1 MAQFFSL
8 RKGRL
13 KMRAGRGLFVT
24 ILVALMVTWVIPVT
38 AEEMLE
44 HPQIRPFPGAVLAEN
59 MSKYARFEAFDF
71 PVKNPETGK
80 KEKQTVKGEYRYLL
94 YEVRNENGERVTD
107 ISKLEFFENFKA
119 AALKQG
125 GEIKFEDPLVF
136 TIPRED
142 GGTTWCQVAPT
153 ASLGQTYLTIV
164 DEKALET
171 SLVFGPV
178 EMKKALESEGK
189 IVLYDILFDYDKAT
203 LQQSSDKQLQHVL
216 TLLAENPEL
225 HFEIQG
231 HTDSD
236 GSEEYNLELS
246 QRRAESV
253 LNYLVLFGIEPSR
266 LQAKGYGESL
276 PVVPNDSDEN
286 KAKNRRVVLAKT
298 TQ

>member
-1 MAQFFSL
+1 
-8 RKGRL
+8 
-13 KMRAGRGLFVT
+13 MRARRGLLLG
-24 ILVALMVTWVIPVT
+24 ILAALMVIWVIPVS

-44 HPQIRPFPGAVLAEN
+44 HPLIRPFPGSVLAEN
-59 MSKYARFEAFDF
+59 MSKYVRFEAFDF
-71 PVKNPETGK
+71 PVRNPETSK
-80 KEKQTVKGEYRYLL
+80 KEKHTVKGEYRYLL
-94 YEVRNENGERVTD
+94 YEVRRENGERVTD
-107 ISKLEFFENFKA
+107 ISRLEFFENFKA

-125 GEIKFEDPLVF
+125 GEIKCEDPLVF

-142 GGTTWCQVAPT
+142 GGMTWCQVAPT
-153 ASLGQTYLTIV
+153 ASMGQTYLTIV

-178 EMKKALESEGK
+178 EMKKALDAEGK

-203 LQQSSDKQLQHVL
+203 LQQFSDKQLQHVL

-231 HTDSD
+231 HTDGD
-236 GSEEYNLELS
+236 GSEEYNQKLS

-253 LNYLVLFGIEPSR
+253 LNYLLLFGIEPSR

-276 PVVPNDSDEN
+276 PVASNDTDKN
-286 KAKNRRVVLAKT
+286 KAKNRRVVLLKMN
-298 TQ
+298 Q